1 MRGHRREV
9 RWRAD
14 PWAWGV
20 REPGG
25 GPRKHGAG
33 HRRDFSWGA
42 VPGGP
47 RGCAQRAGGCQQG
60 EVEGIERKG
69 KREKE
74 SKKRT
79 KKKKKG
85 KKKKNK
91 EKSARNSERPE
102 PSGKS
107 RI

>member
-1 MRGHRREV
+1 MESR
-9 RWRAD
+9 
-14 PWAWGV
+14 PLGV
-20 REPGG
+20 GCPGAGG
-25 GPRKHGAG
+25 GSPQARGV

-74 SKKRT
+74 SKKKGQ

-85 KKKKNK
+85 EKKRVITENAPLYHHMSCKLVGKVNDNKK
-91 EKSARNSERPE
+91 
-102 PSGKS
+102 
-107 RI
+107 